1 MKIYSIH
8 FNRPDFVS
16 IQNQCCKKI
25 GYNLVIVNNGGN
37 EDIRKACDQEGIEE
51 IKTKNIGAN
60 SFSHGNS
67 INQLFKIAPNP
78 ETCGIIDHDL
88 FLNKPINFKNNNI
101 IARKQSRGENSYFWP
116 GFLFWK
122 KDVPMKKID
131 FTPSGIY
138 DTGANTNSIFNDLNS
153 KINFLEER
161 YHNNNIIQSNGFSEF
176 YLNDELVAIH
186 AINGS
191 NWHSAFSESK
201 VKTLNNLIHN
211 ILK

>member
-1 MKIYSIH
+1 
-8 FNRPDFVS
+8 V
-16 IQNQCCKKI
+16 
-25 GYNLVIVNNGGN
+25 VVNNGGN
-37 EDIRKACDQEGIEE
+37 EDIHKACDQEGVEE
-51 IKTKNIGAN
+51 IKTKNIGTN

-88 FLNKPINFKNNNI
+88 FLEKPIDFKSNNI
-101 IARKQSRGENSYFWP
+101 IAYKQSRGDFSYFWP

-131 FTPSGIY
+131 FTPNSIG
-138 DTGANTNSIFNDLNS
+138 DTGANTNAIFNDLNS
-153 KINFLEER
+153 KINFIKEQHED
-161 YHNNNIIQSNGFSEF
+161 NNTIQSDGYSKF

-201 VKTLNNLIHN
+201 TKTLNDLLHN